1 MTNEYTNLYDWCD
14 SRQGQTL
21 DNRHKSMWEEA
32 GKLILSIH
40 NMNIEIKESEFEQA
54 RDNAKA

>member
-14 SRQGQTL
+14 NRLGQTL
-21 DNRHKSMWEEA
+21 DNKHRKLWEEA

-40 NMNIEIKESEFEQA
+40 NMNIQVKSNKIKF
-54 RDNAKA
+54 KKCT